1 MSVRGAG
8 SGLKHARSGEHVAF
22 VDDLSCVLRVDDLGT
37 ARHGQHVVHQQGAQ
51 CEIGRAVDRLDDA
64 ALVGTDQIVVNDSA
78 LVRVVFAV
86 RLEND
91 RVVASLAVGQLY
103 SVADAERT

>member
-1 MSVRGAG
+1 MP
-8 SGLKHARSGEHVAF
+8 
-22 VDDLSCVLRVDDLGT
+22 
-37 ARHGQHVVHQQGAQ
+37 
-51 CEIGRAVDRLDDA
+51 VDRLDDA